1 MREANVSSKDLEKK
15 LLSLEQKVQQLEDI
29 EAIRK
34 LKAKYTFALDKRDWD
49 TVLNCFTDDT
59 YTDWGVFAGGSGIYK
74 GKQGVKQFFTVDVPK
89 AATFFV
95 HMVHNDLIEVNG
107 NQARGRWYYEEPM
120 TWAAENR
127 AGWIVGTYDEKFVKQ
142 GGEWKIKEVKVTHFY
157 QTPYDA
163 GWVKENRG

>member
-1 MREANVSSKDLEKK
+1 MSSKGLEKK
-15 LLSLEQKVQQLEDI
+15 LLNLEQKVQQLEDI

-49 TVLNCFTDDT
+49 TVLNCFTDDA
-59 YTDWGVFAGGSGIYK
+59 YTDWGVFAGGTGIYK

-127 AGWIVGTYDEKFVKQ
+127 AAGSWVLMMRNLSSK
-142 GGEWKIKEVKVTHFY
+142 GGNGKSKKSRSHTSIKHHMM
-157 QTPYDA
+157 QA
-163 GWVKENRG
+163 G